1 MGAKADTEN
10 TLRELQVL
18 ISRAPAYSNSPVQC
32 VINRSE
38 TLMLLARLNK
48 CMEQML
54 EEYELIQSVRDRNDR
69 ALRREAEERMTD
81 AQRKAEDVYAAA
93 VLFTDQALEA
103 LREQTD
109 DMIRGFAETFH
120 ESREAFLAKQEE
132 YRANQA
138 VLREQL
144 QDMLD
149 SRKYQLLIEEENR
162 RTAHTPESAEGLDET
177 PQGFAAGAFLEDP
190 DRPKT
195 DGPEIIVN
203 PEYFRKRAALL
214 AAEGGEEAEPVEED
228 ADADLPELPEAE
240 GEELF

>member
-10 TLRELQVL
+10 TLRELQVM

-69 ALRREAEERMTD
+69 ALRREAEERLED
-81 AQRKAEDVYAAA
+81 AQRKAEDVYAASI
-93 VLFTDQALEA
+93 LFTDQALEA
-103 LREQTD
+103 LRTQTD
-109 DMIRGFAETFH
+109 DMIRGFTEAFH
-120 ESREAFLAKQEE
+120 ESQAAFRTKQEE
-132 YRANQA
+132 YRANQT

-162 RTAHTPESAEGLDET
+162 RLAREPESAEGLDDGPKAFDWQT
-177 PQGFAAGAFLEDP
+177 PAEESSDA
-190 DRPKT
+190 KKN
-195 DGPEIIVN
+195 GPEIIVN
-203 PEYFRKRAALL
+203 PEYFRKKAALEQAAGKEAAPAEET
-214 AAEGGEEAEPVEED
+214 AAED
-228 ADADLPELPEAE
+228 DLFIE
-240 GEELF
+240 